1 VSTNESQDG
10 ISANSGPG
18 PIALV
23 GSGEYLP
30 VMADIEAGLLAGRAP
45 RYVQLATA
53 AVPDGPSVVER
64 WHNLGIEQAQR
75 LGVEPVILDVSD
87 RNDADNEDIAAKV
100 AGAGLV
106 YLSGGNPGFLA
117 DTLRDSLVWKAIVAA
132 WRDGA
137 ALAGCSAG
145 AMAMTSWVP
154 SLRHPRQGGTNGL
167 ALLPHLRVIPH
178 FDFFAS
184 KVPDLVTRFLLP
196 HDPAITV
203 IGIDEET
210 ALVGGPTEWT
220 VQGRQSAWRLT
231 SQGREELPPG
241 TLVTTPTLQ

>member
-1 VSTNESQDG
+1 
-10 ISANSGPG
+10 
-18 PIALV
+18 
-23 GSGEYLP
+23 
-30 VMADIEAGLLAGRAP
+30 MADVEAGLLAGRP
-45 RYVQLATA
+45 TRYVQLATA

-64 WHNLGIEQAQR
+64 WHNLGTEQAQR
-75 LGVEPVILDVSD
+75 LGVDAVILPVND
-87 RNDADNEDIAAKV
+87 RTDADNSEIAEQV
-100 AGAGLV
+100 AGAGLI

-117 DTLRDSLVWKAIVAA
+117 DTLRDTAVWAAIVTA
-132 WRDGA
+132 WQRGA

-178 FDFFAS
+178 FDFFTS

-196 HDPAITV
+196 YDPAITV
-203 IGIDEET
+203 LGIDEET
-210 ALVGGPTEWT
+210 ALVGGPSEWT

-231 SQGREELPPG
+231 SEGREELPAG
-241 TLVTTPTLQ
+241 TTITTPTLP